1 MKHQHKDLRWPRV
14 SVFALT
20 GIQEFR
26 NFFRCKSQSR
36 SPHDIFSKRSP
47 NFFCTFNIHQTYL
60 DPKYLFKKKFL
71 GPIDVACH
79 FHSAIWIQTF
89 LPAPRIHQCHV
100 TVNGKS
106 RKSTQH
112 FSKRVPNF
120 FCTSDIH
127 QTWIQNTF
135 SKKKFACVHS
145 FTATRH

>member
-1 MKHQHKDLRWPRV
+1 MAQSL
-14 SVFALT
+14 VFALT

-106 RKSTQH
+106 RSPHNIFQNAFPTFFVLPTFTKLGSKIPFQRKSSSSIPSPPH
-112 FSKRVPNF
+112 VI
-120 FCTSDIH
+120 D
-127 QTWIQNTF
+127 TF
-135 SKKKFACVHS
+135 TPPS
-145 FTATRH
+145 RL